1 MCELRDVLCFASAE
15 SIASC
20 EHVAGR
26 DAAAAHPREVSYD
39 VRRMR
44 RLVLVIVPLGLVLAC
59 SSADDPLASGL
70 ENATIDGG
78 SVGDSDGATSDAK
91 VAPIDARADAP
102 ASDAATG
109 TVYMGQA
116 TYYDAD
122 GTGSCGFKAT
132 PNDLNVAALNGSQY
146 KKSWCGQCA
155 LVTGPKGMVKV
166 RIVDLC
172 PGCAFGGLDLSQQ
185 AFEAIAA
192 LSAGRVKIT
201 WHVVP
206 C

>member
-1 MCELRDVLCFASAE
+1 
-15 SIASC
+15 
-20 EHVAGR
+20 
-26 DAAAAHPREVSYD
+26 
-39 VRRMR
+39 MR
-44 RLVLVIVPLGLVLAC
+44 RFALVIAPLGLVLAC
-59 SSADDPLASGL
+59 SSADDPLAGAS
-70 ENATIDGG
+70 ENATSDGG
-78 SVGDSDGATSDAK
+78 SAGADGGGGGDAMNDAK
-91 VAPIDARADAP
+91 VQPADARADAP

-116 TYYDAD
+116 TYYNAD
-122 GTGSCGFKAT
+122 GTGACGFKAT
-132 PNDLNVAALNGSQY
+132 PNDLDVAALNGSQY

>member
-1 MCELRDVLCFASAE
+1 
-15 SIASC
+15 
-20 EHVAGR
+20 
-26 DAAAAHPREVSYD
+26 
-39 VRRMR
+39 MR
-44 RLVLVIVPLGLVLAC
+44 RLALVMVPLGMVLAC
-59 SSADDPLASGL
+59 SSADDPLAGAL
-70 ENATIDGG
+70 DDATIDGG
-78 SVGDSDGATSDAK
+78 SAGGDAGGAGGAGGATTDAK
-91 VAPIDARADAP
+91 VQPTDARADAP

-109 TVYMGQA
+109 TVFMGQA

-122 GTGSCGFKAT
+122 GTGACGFKAT
-132 PNDLNVAALNGSQY
+132 PNDLDVAALNGSQY

-172 PGCAFGGLDLSQQ
+172 PGCAFGGLDLSRQ
-185 AFEAIAA
+185 AFEAIAS

>member
-1 MCELRDVLCFASAE
+1 
-15 SIASC
+15 
-20 EHVAGR
+20 
-26 DAAAAHPREVSYD
+26 
-39 VRRMR
+39 MR
-44 RLVLVIVPLGLVLAC
+44 RLVVAALPVVFVVAC
-59 SSADDPLASGL
+59 SAGDDPLPAGL
-70 ENATIDGG
+70 ERATIDGG
-78 SVGDSDGATSDAK
+78 SEPTPDAPDAHSDARTSSDATSSSGNDASGDS
-91 VAPIDARADAP
+91 
-102 ASDAATG
+102 ATG
-109 TVYMGQA
+109 MIYAGQA

-132 PNDLNVAALNGSQY
+132 PNDLDVAAMNGSQY
-146 KKSWCGQCA
+146 KKSWCGQCV
-155 LVTGPKGMVKV
+155 LVTGPKGTVKV

-185 AFEAIAA
+185 AFQAIAA

>member
-1 MCELRDVLCFASAE
+1 
-15 SIASC
+15 
-20 EHVAGR
+20 
-26 DAAAAHPREVSYD
+26 
-39 VRRMR
+39 MR
-44 RLVLVIVPLGLVLAC
+44 RLALVIVPLGLVLAC
-59 SSADDPLASGL
+59 SSADDPLAGIL
-70 ENATIDGG
+70 EDATTDGG
-78 SVGDSDGATSDAK
+78 GVSSDGATTDAK
-91 VAPIDARADAP
+91 VQPTDARADAP

-116 TYYDAD
+116 TYYNAD
-122 GTGSCGFKAT
+122 GTGACGFKAT
-132 PNDLNVAALNGSQY
+132 PNDLAVAALNGSQY

-155 LVTGPKGMVKV
+155 LVTGPMGMVKI

-185 AFEAIAA
+185 AFEAIAS